1 MSSTATPH
9 ASAGHGTAEVV
20 HAQQQMNW
28 KWIIGVG
35 IGSIIIFAVATI
47 WSTHILNSTRAEMQ
61 PGGPPPLPKQVDQ
74 YEVGIVNQRVFALDQ
89 RAAQKRL
96 QQMERLRS
104 YGWVDRE
111 AGVAHIPIDEAM
123 KMYLAEQQK
132 QQPKGGQQK

>member
-1 MSSTATPH
+1 MSTTAQ
-9 ASAGHGTAEVV
+9 SSRAGHDTAEVV
-20 HAQQQMNW
+20 HAQQHMSW
-28 KWIIGVG
+28 PWIIGVG
-35 IGSIIIFAVATI
+35 VGSIAIFIVGGI

-61 PGGPPPLPKQVDQ
+61 PAGPPPIPKQVDQ

-111 AGVAHIPIDEAM
+111 SGVAHIPIDEAM
-123 KMYLAEQQK
+123 KMYLADQQK
-132 QQPKGGQQK
+132 KGGQAK

>member
-1 MSSTATPH
+1 MSTTAQSEHPP
-9 ASAGHGTAEVV
+9 AGQGAAEIA

-28 KWIIGVG
+28 PMIIGVG
-35 IGSIIIFAVATI
+35 VGSIIIFAIATV

-61 PGGPPPLPKQVDQ
+61 PAGPPPLPQQVDQ

-123 KMYLAEQQK
+123 KMYLAEQAK
-132 QQPKGGQQK
+132 KGGPGK

>member
-1 MSSTATPH
+1 MSTSAQSSH
-9 ASAGHGTAEVV
+9 AAGHGTADVA
-20 HAQQQMNW
+20 HAQQEMSW
-28 KWIIGVG
+28 PWIIGVG
-35 IGSIIIFAVATI
+35 VASIAIFAVATI
-47 WSTHILNSTRAEMQ
+47 WSTHILNSTRAELQ
-61 PGGPPPLPKQVDQ
+61 PAGPPPIPKQVDQ
-74 YEVGIVNQRVFALDQ
+74 YEVGIVNLRVFALDQ

-132 QQPKGGQQK
+132 KGNPPK

>member
-1 MSSTATPH
+1 MSTTAQSH
-9 ASAGHGTAEVV
+9 GHGASEVGE
-20 HAQQQMNW
+20 AQQRMNW
-28 KWIIGVG
+28 GWIIGVG
-35 IGSIIIFAVATI
+35 AGSMIIFALATV
-47 WSTHILNSTRAEMQ
+47 WSTHILNSTRAELQ

-74 YEVGIVNQRVFALDQ
+74 YEVGIVNQRVFSLDQ

-123 KMYLAEQQK
+123 RMYLAEQAK
-132 QQPKGGQQK
+132 KGGQQK

>member
-1 MSSTATPH
+1 MSTPAQSSH
-9 ASAGHGTAEVV
+9 AAGHGTADVA
-20 HAQQQMNW
+20 HAQQEMSW
-28 KWIIGVG
+28 PWIIGVG
-35 IGSIIIFAVATI
+35 VASIAIFAVATI
-47 WSTHILNSTRAEMQ
+47 WSTHILNTTRAELQ
-61 PGGPPPLPKQVDQ
+61 PAGPPPIPKQVDQ
-74 YEVGIVNQRVFALDQ
+74 YEVGIVNLRVFALDQ

-132 QQPKGGQQK
+132 KGNQPK

>member
-1 MSSTATPH
+1 MSTPAQSSH
-9 ASAGHGTAEVV
+9 AAGHGTADVAA
-20 HAQQQMNW
+20 AQQEMSW
-28 KWIIGVG
+28 PWIIGVG
-35 IGSIIIFAVATI
+35 VASVVIFALATV
-47 WSTHILNSTRAEMQ
+47 WSTHILNATRAELQ
-61 PGGPPPLPKQVDQ
+61 PAGPPPIPKQVDQ
-74 YEVGIVNQRVFALDQ
+74 YEVGIVNLRVFALDQ

-132 QQPKGGQQK
+132 KGNQPK

>member
-1 MSSTATPH
+1 MSTTAQSQHP
-9 ASAGHGTAEVV
+9 AGGHGTASEVA

-28 KWIIGVG
+28 PWILGVG
-35 IGSIIIFAVATI
+35 LGSILIFAVATV
-47 WSTHILNSTRAEMQ
+47 WSTHILNATRAEMQ
-61 PGGPPPLPKQVDQ
+61 PGGPPPLPKGVDQ

-111 AGVAHIPIDEAM
+111 AGLAHIPIDEAVR
-123 KMYLAEQQK
+123 MYLADQSK
-132 QQPKGGQQK
+132 KGGQPK

>member
-1 MSSTATPH
+1 MSTSAQSSH
-9 ASAGHGTAEVV
+9 AAGHGTAAEVAA
-20 HAQQQMNW
+20 AQQEMSW
-28 KWIIGVG
+28 PWIIGVG
-35 IGSIIIFAVATI
+35 VGSIAIFALATI
-47 WSTHILNSTRAEMQ
+47 WSTHILNTTRAEMQ
-61 PGGPPPLPKQVDQ
+61 PGGPPPIPKQVDQ

-123 KMYLAEQQK
+123 KMYVAE
-132 QQPKGGQQK
+132 QQPKGNQTK

>member
-1 MSSTATPH
+1 MSTTAQSQHP
-9 ASAGHGTAEVV
+9 AAGHAAAEVV
-20 HAQQQMNW
+20 HAQQEMSW
-28 KWIIGVG
+28 PWIIGVG
-35 IGSIIIFAVATI
+35 VASIAIFAVATV

-61 PGGPPPLPKQVDQ
+61 PGGPPPIPKQVDQ

-111 AGVAHIPIDEAM
+111 SGVAHIPIDEAM
-123 KMYLAEQQK
+123 KMYLAEQK
-132 QQPKGGQQK
+132 KKGNQPK

>member
-1 MSSTATPH
+1 MSSTAQSQHPP
-9 ASAGHGTAEVV
+9 GHGAADVA

-28 KWIIGVG
+28 AWIIGVG
-35 IGSIIIFAVATI
+35 AGSILLFAVATV

-61 PGGPPPLPKQVDQ
+61 PGGPPPVPKQVDQ
-74 YEVGIVNQRVFALDQ
+74 YEIGIVNQRVFALDQ

-111 AGVAHIPIDEAM
+111 GGVAHVPIDEAM
-123 KMYLAEQQK
+123 KMYLAEQPK
-132 QQPKGGQQK
+132 KGGQPK